1 MEYLPRN
8 WRTRMERERE
18 REQGAIAISFLISLF
33 PRSSTLP
40 PTRLDY
46 TRFLSRVFPQK
57 NRFACPPFH
66 HVARARRNTERTAHT
81 HRHGIVIT
89 VFFLEQFHLLCIR
102 ILLLPRS
109 CFFFFFFS
117 SSSPFPVSSTC
128 ILCPFHFFLRFLY
141 DSIMLRFHPI
151 LRHEKPNPLAFL
163 PMAFPR
169 KTRRYTEVFDA

>member
-109 CFFFFFFS
+109 CFFFLLLLLLLPLPRFLHVYSLSLPFFS
-117 SSSPFPVSSTC
+117 ALS
-128 ILCPFHFFLRFLY
+128 
-141 DSIMLRFHPI
+141 LRFHYVTFPPHFTT
-151 LRHEKPNPLAFL
+151 RETQPLGVSTHGVST
-163 PMAFPR
+163 
-169 KTRRYTEVFDA
+169 KNTEVFDA